1 VLTQRVRTDTNQ
13 LAPFAMARLPK
24 PLENALTVLRAL
36 DRTDYGFEAEMLL
49 LTGAAERMLME
60 LAENRTDVIIVPVR
74 MSTLVQRRDAE
85 RWLPVARSVA
95 APGKRRLVIEITD
108 LARDTARSRMTDL
121 VMMVSSL
128 CRAVAFE
135 LPGADTG
142 FVSLLPTTVPLVT
155 ITAQRLANDDGNGHV
170 AAASKL
176 IRLLQ
181 LRNCR
186 LLVKNIVSPIQAMS
200 LGKAGVPLLLT
211 QQES

>member
-1 VLTQRVRTDTNQ
+1 
-13 LAPFAMARLPK
+13 MARLPK
-24 PLENALTVLRAL
+24 PLESALALLRAL
-36 DRTDYGFEAEMLL
+36 DRPDYGLEAEMLL

-85 RWLPVARSVA
+85 RWLPIARSMA
-95 APGKRRLVIEITD
+95 TPGKRRLIIEITD
-108 LARDTARSRMTDL
+108 LSRDTARSRMTDL
-121 VMMVSSL
+121 VMMISSL

-135 LPGADTG
+135 LPVPDSG

-155 ITAQRLANDDGNGHV
+155 IAAQRLANDDGSGQV
-170 AAASKL
+170 ATATKL
-176 IRLLQ
+176 IRSLQ

-186 LLVKNIVSPIQAMS
+186 LLVKNIASPIQAMS
-200 LGKAGVPLLLT
+200 LAKAGVPLLLT